1 MSLKNSLALYT
12 LTAALLAVS
21 VYLKSSVIAVAIVA
35 LWAVNAS
42 EIILTR
48 KNRDADIA
56 ELYRTLDA
64 HKTQMTTLT
73 QDITNVSRRAQVI
86 LGETF

>member
-1 MSLKNSLALYT
+1 MKSEIPMYL
-12 LTAALLAVS
+12 LTCAILGMA
-21 VYLKSSVIAVAIVA
+21 VYLKSPLVCVSIIA
-35 LWAVNAS
+35 LWAINAAQT
-42 EIILTR
+42 IMTR

-56 ELYRTLDA
+56 EMLATLA
-64 HKTQMTTLT
+64 SHKAQMLTLT